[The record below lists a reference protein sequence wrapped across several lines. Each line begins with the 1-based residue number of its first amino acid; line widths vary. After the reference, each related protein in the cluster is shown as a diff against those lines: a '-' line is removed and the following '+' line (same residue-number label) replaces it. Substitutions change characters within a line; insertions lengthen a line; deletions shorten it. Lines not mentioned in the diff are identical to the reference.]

1 MMLTIAG
8 IASLAAVFNAIF
20 PALTRSSGAIVTS
33 SAKIDE
39 RLRSDIEIIHA
50 VGELDSSGSFADS
63 SPTNGVFEI
72 FVWVKNVGDTRITS
86 IENTDVFFGQVGS
99 FSRIPHIVEVEA
111 GVYPRW
117 SHDVEGSANDTEL
130 NPRDTLKITIDF
142 DTVTQSQGSY
152 DIKVTVPSGVT
163 DEYFF
168 SM

>member
-8 IASLAAVFNAIF
+8 IASLAAVFNAVF
-20 PALTRSSGAIVTS
+20 PALSRSSGAIVTS

-50 VGELDSSGSFADS
+50 VGELDSSGAFTDS
-63 SPTNGVFEI
+63 SPTNGVFEVFI
-72 FVWVKNVGDTRITS
+72 WVKNVGDTRITS
-86 IENTDVFFGQVGS
+86 IENTDIFFGRVGT

-117 SHDVEGSANDTEL
+117 SHDVEGSSNDKEL
-130 NPRDTLKITIDF
+130 NPRGTLKITIDF
-142 DTVTQSQGSY
+142 DTDTQSQGSY
-152 DIKVTVPSGVT
+152 DIKVTVPTGVT

>member
-8 IASLAAVFNAIF
+8 IASLVAVFNAIF
-20 PALTRSSGAIVTS
+20 PALSRSSGAIVSS
-33 SAKIDE
+33 SAKLDE

-50 VGELDSSGSFADS
+50 VGELNSGGSFADS

-86 IENTDVFFGQVGS
+86 IENTDVFIGQIGS
-99 FSRIPHIVEVEA
+99 FSRIPHLVEVQA
-111 GVYPRW
+111 GIYPRW
-117 SHDVEGSANDTEL
+117 SHIVEGSSDDTQL
-130 NPRDTLKITIDF
+130 NPTDTLRITIDY
-142 DTVTQSQGSY
+142 DTDIQSQGSY
-152 DIKVTVPSGVT
+152 DVKVTVPSGVT

>member
-20 PALTRSSGAIVTS
+20 PALNRSSGAIVTS

-39 RLRSDIEIIHA
+39 RLRSDIEIIHV
-50 VGELDSSGSFADS
+50 VGELNASGSFADS

-86 IENTDVFFGQVGS
+86 IENTDVFIGGIGS
-99 FSRIPHIVEVEA
+99 FSRIPHLVEVQA
-111 GVYPRW
+111 GTYPRW
-117 SHDVEGSANDTEL
+117 SHTIEGSEDDTQL
-130 NPRDTLKITIDF
+130 NPTDTLKITIDY
-142 DTVTQSQGSY
+142 DTDTQAQGTY
-152 DIKVTVPSGVT
+152 DVKVTVPSGVT

>member
-63 SPTNGVFEI
+63 SPTNGVFEV

-86 IENTDVFFGQVGS
+86 IEQTDVFFGQVGN
-99 FSRIPHIVEVEA
+99 FSRIPHLVDVEA

-117 SHDVEGSANDTEL
+117 NHDVEGSSDDDEL
-130 NPRDTLKITIDF
+130 NPKGTLKITIDY
-142 DTVTQSQGSY
+142 DTNTQSQGSY
-152 DIKVTVPSGVT
+152 DVKVTVPSGVT

>member
-8 IASLAAVFNAIF
+8 IASLVAVFNAIF
-20 PALTRSSGAIVTS
+20 PALSRSAGAIVTS
-33 SAKIDE
+33 SANIDE

-50 VGELDSSGSFADS
+50 VGELDASGSFADS
-63 SPTNGVFEI
+63 SPTNGSFEI

-86 IENTDVFFGQVGS
+86 IENTDVFIGQIGT
-99 FSRIPHIVEVEA
+99 FARIPHIVEVDA

-117 SHDVEGSANDTEL
+117 THKVEGSNDDTQL
-130 NPRDTLKITIDF
+130 NPRDTLKITIDY
-142 DTVTQSQGSY
+142 DTDTQTQGSY

>member
-20 PALTRSSGAIVTS
+20 PAITRSSGAIVTS
-33 SAKIDE
+33 SANIDE

-50 VGELDSSGSFADS
+50 VGELNSSGAFADS
-63 SPTNGVFEI
+63 SPANGFFEV

-86 IENTDVFFGQVGS
+86 IENTDIFFGQVGN
-99 FSRIPHIVEVEA
+99 FSRIPNIVEVQA

-117 SHDVEGSANDTEL
+117 SYIIEGSSDDSQL
-130 NPRDTLKITIDF
+130 NPKDTLKITIDF
-142 DTVTQSQGSY
+142 ETDTQSAGSY
-152 DIKVTVPSGVT
+152 DVKITVPNGVT
-163 DEYFF
+163 DNHFF

>member
-1 MMLTIAG
+1 MLTIAG
-8 IASLAAVFNAIF
+8 IASLVAVFNAIF
-20 PALTRSSGAIVTS
+20 PALSRSAGAIVTS
-33 SAKIDE
+33 SANIDE

-50 VGELDSSGSFADS
+50 VGELDASGSFVDS
-63 SPTNGVFEI
+63 SPTNGSFEI

-86 IENTDVFFGQVGS
+86 IENTDVFIGQIGT
-99 FSRIPHIVEVEA
+99 FARIPHIVEVDA

-117 SHDVEGSANDTEL
+117 THKVEGSNDDTQL
-130 NPRDTLKITIDF
+130 NPRGTLKITIDY
-142 DTVTQSQGSY
+142 DTDTQTQGSY